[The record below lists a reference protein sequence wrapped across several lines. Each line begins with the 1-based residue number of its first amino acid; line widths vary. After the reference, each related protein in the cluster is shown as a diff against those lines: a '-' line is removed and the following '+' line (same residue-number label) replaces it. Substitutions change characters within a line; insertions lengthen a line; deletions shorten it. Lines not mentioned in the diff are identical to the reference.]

1 MAVVAPPPF
10 KSNLDHWGSSDSAI
24 YPSVSP
30 APMTDIMS
38 YQYPPPP
45 SQNGA
50 DMDIPPSGYL
60 PNYSVSSQTSSGM
73 DIRSGPDSG
82 IPSRDR
88 SDSLSKSLK
97 LKRSISTPSVGAPLS
112 QPPPPQHP
120 PTPQQSTT
128 PGQDPL
134 GLAAEKR
141 RNKLGYHRTSVACG
155 KFFLHLECSQQFS
168 SCDVGVVL
176 KPHAKATAA
185 AERSGASHRKTTSKG
200 VA

>member
-1 MAVVAPPPF
+1 MAVVAPPPY

-30 APMTDIMS
+30 VPMTDIMS

-60 PNYSVSSQTSSGM
+60 PNYSVPPQNSSGM
-73 DIRSGPDSG
+73 DMRSGPDSG
-82 IPSRDR
+82 IPQRDR

-97 LKRSISTPSVGAPLS
+97 LKRSISTSAVGAPQP
-112 QPPPPQHP
+112 QPPAQQLP
-120 PTPQQSTT
+120 PTPQQSTA
-128 PGQDPL
+128 PGQDAL
-134 GLAAEKR
+134 SLAAEKR

-155 KFFLHLECSQQFS
+155 TFFFLLF
-168 SCDVGVVL
+168 L
-176 KPHAKATAA
+176 LFLPTWAA
-185 AERSGASHRKTTSKG
+185 DGGNTICRDKMAFCAET
-200 VA
+200 